1 MRAWNQDCWKEAQLL
16 RLKTSTNHCF
26 LLKLPPG
33 LGLEPPEALGTQGTS
48 ILYSAP
54 YMSLYHTGCFNT
66 NVGKFEIMRRIII
79 NPDEMFGVSLVET
92 SQVEL
97 TRGITGEGPTG
108 KGELFIPGQLGMDEG
123 VSTLSAELL

>member
-1 MRAWNQDCWKEAQLL
+1 M

-26 LLKLPPG
+26 LFKLPPG

>member
-1 MRAWNQDCWKEAQLL
+1 
-16 RLKTSTNHCF
+16 
-26 LLKLPPG
+26 
-33 LGLEPPEALGTQGTS
+33 
-48 ILYSAP
+48 
-54 YMSLYHTGCFNT
+54 
-66 NVGKFEIMRRIII
+66 MRRIII

-108 KGELFIPGQLGMDEG
+108 KGELTFIPGQLGMDEG